1 MIVVSAS
8 LFYQFF
14 QTSFHPVNFL
24 ILFVAIFSASYGILS
39 LLGKVNIHSKKN
51 SPTLTGFIYGFATA
65 FLLVVFINHF
75 MYQKR
80 SAELR
85 QAEMLQ
91 QTKNP
96 AE

>member
-1 MIVVSAS
+1 MIAVSAL
-8 LFYQFF
+8 LFYRFF
-14 QTSFHPVNFL
+14 QISFHPANFL
-24 ILFVAIFSASYGILS
+24 ILFVAIFSASFGILS
-39 LLGKVNIHSKKN
+39 LGKVNIHPKKN

-75 MYQKR
+75 MHQKR

-85 QAEMLQ
+85 KAEMLQ